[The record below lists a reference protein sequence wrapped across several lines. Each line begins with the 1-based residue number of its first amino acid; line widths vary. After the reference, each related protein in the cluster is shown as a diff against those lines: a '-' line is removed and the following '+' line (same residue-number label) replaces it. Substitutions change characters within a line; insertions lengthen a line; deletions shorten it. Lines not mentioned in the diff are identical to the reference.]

1 MAVISQY
8 IENQD
13 TDVDGGGAEEATYG
27 QALDEIKSNVR
38 KLMCRNIWLNRL

>member
-13 TDVDGGGAEEATYG
+13 TNVDGDGADEATYG
-27 QALDEIKSNVR
+27 QALISCPILFER
-38 KLMCRNIWLNRL
+38 YR